1 MIPFPPPSGSAPT
14 VVPTAVVSPVGSVL
28 PYAGPINACTQANLM
43 AQGWLFCDGA
53 VVDNA
58 TYPELYNIIGT
69 LYGAPPKSGNDTA
82 PIQFYLP
89 DYRGSFLRGV
99 NRDATRNFPGVSNT
113 SQPRDPDTDSRLN
126 ARYSAS
132 GSDGQGNSGNSVG
145 SVQLDAFLTHQ
156 HDAQQPISPPQPPP
170 TLCEEI
176 PAEILQFQSSPT
188 TNVLVGPNNSTPT
201 YQVSDNETRALNVY
215 VNFIIKAQSAV
226 LPNPGF
232 NYQCPSKQDCWGP
245 PSGSQTCKGGGS

>member
-1 MIPFPPPSGSAPT
+1 MIPFPPSPGSPPT
-14 VVPTAVVSPVGSVL
+14 LVPTAVVSPVGSVL
-28 PYAGPINACTQANLM
+28 PYAGPINACTRANLM

-69 LYGAPPKSGNDTA
+69 LYGVPPKSGNDTT

-99 NRDATRNFPGVSNT
+99 NRDATRNFPGVSDT
-113 SQPRDPDTDSRLN
+113 SQPRDPDTSSRLN
-126 ARYSAS
+126 ARYSAT

-156 HDAQQPISPPQPPP
+156 HDYQQVVGP
-170 TLCEEI
+170 TTEETVVSS
-176 PAEILQFQSSPT
+176 AEPTTWLQSQTSPT

-232 NYQCPSKQDCWGP
+232 TYQCDSKQDCWGP
-245 PSGSQTCKGGGS
+245 TGGAQTCKGGGS